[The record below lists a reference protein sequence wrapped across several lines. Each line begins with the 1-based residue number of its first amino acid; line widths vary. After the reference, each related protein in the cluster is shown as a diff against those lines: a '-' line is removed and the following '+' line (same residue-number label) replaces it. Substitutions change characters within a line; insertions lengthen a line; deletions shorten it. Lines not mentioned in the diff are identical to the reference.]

1 VSRILRRL
9 CFWILV
15 RDTRRPSG
23 KTGLPAG
30 VSSQGP
36 RPARGAQVAH
46 DLDISEQ
53 SIYTWRRQ
61 DRVDK
66 DLVPGG
72 LDGLGRGRGGRVA
85 GGDL

>member
-72 LDGLGRGRGGRVA
+72 LDGWGEAEVGVLREGI
-85 GGDL
+85 